1 VFAYEDIV
9 YQPAFY
15 LLIAFT
21 IVLTLGF
28 SWGRRWNKRVLMNAL
43 DPLLEIFRA
52 RDQQFTNI
60 GGQTGF
66 HANIIPGN
74 VRTVRRI
81 DVTITLLPRQSWLYM
96 PFSLAT
102 RRFDRMQTIFFF
114 NKRGRALRE
123 EAHLI
128 DARFERMMG
137 NRIENAGSLSV
148 ETVEWGGRT
157 FHIYSA
163 GAASRAAISD
173 LQTRLGEPRTLRHAA
188 IVPQSERAY
197 AFVIPRHGTVPP
209 VMTAIRDWLNG
220 LVAEKD
226 GEVADTAARE
236 QSGEATDPATGESAG
251 ALPAETVREES
262 RSDES

>member
-1 VFAYEDIV
+1 VFAYEEIV

-15 LLIAFT
+15 LLIAAT
-21 IVLTLGF
+21 VLLTLGF

-74 VRTVRRI
+74 ARTVRRI

-96 PFSLAT
+96 PFSLLT
-102 RRFDRMQTIFFF
+102 RKFDRMQTIFFF
-114 NKRGRALRE
+114 NKRGRTLRE

-128 DARFERMMG
+128 EARFERMMG
-137 NRIENAGSLSV
+137 NRIENAESLSR

-157 FHIYSA
+157 FHRYSA
-163 GAASRAAISD
+163 GERSRTALID
-173 LQTRLGEPRTLRHAA
+173 LQTRLGEPLTLRHAA

-197 AFVIPRHGTVPP
+197 VFVIPRYGTVPP
-209 VMTAIRDWLNG
+209 VMKAVRDWLNG
-220 LVAEKD
+220 LATEGSGDTSDATAVDAT
-226 GEVADTAARE
+226 ADTGDAVPP
-236 QSGEATDPATGESAG
+236 S
-251 ALPAETVREES
+251 ETVDDRRDPNDQSES
-262 RSDES
+262 GDS